1 MIRYTSTYG
10 FSFIGYNSSTSYPES
25 HIYLFYIFYCIFSV
39 SIGFQ
44 PQPEIVKNQIQIKL
58 IDPNTGKLV
67 IQPTIPQS
75 QTNGKNVLIFI

>member
-67 IQPTIPQS
+67 IQPTIPQ
-75 QTNGKNVLIFI
+75 TNGKNVIIFF